1 LFRCRAGSPEK
12 NCRDFLVVEEVVCCG
27 LILLNSG
34 KWNYPLL
41 CRPKAIIAISG
52 HWDTAVPSVTV
63 ASRNSTIHDFYG
75 FPKEAYEVHTYM
87 LRMNKLP
94 CTFCLRRICVFFFC
108 SLHFRRIY
116 LLHTLVIVDGD
127 DTHMFETLGILLFF
141 GLLFCS
147 LNTQHQVHQSWQRE

>member
-1 LFRCRAGSPEK
+1 MTTFYVSHGSPMQALE
-12 NCRDFLVVEEVVCCG
+12 NTPTTDFLKEFSNLHMHE
-27 LILLNSG
+27 
-34 KWNYPLL
+34 
-41 CRPKAIIAISG
+41 RPKAIIAISG

-127 DTHMFETLGILLFF
+127 DT
-141 GLLFCS
+141 
-147 LNTQHQVHQSWQRE
+147 QHV